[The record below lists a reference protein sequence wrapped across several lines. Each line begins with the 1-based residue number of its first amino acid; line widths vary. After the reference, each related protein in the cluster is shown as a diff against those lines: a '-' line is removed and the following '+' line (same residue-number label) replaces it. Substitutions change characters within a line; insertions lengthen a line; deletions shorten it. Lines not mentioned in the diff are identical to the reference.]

1 MSNHHSLPDDNTTAL
16 IAHLQQKLNCHREKQ
31 AAIDAEVSALQLVS
45 DLPPEQ
51 KPALTVQD
59 KQAVVDMLQAIEHGE
74 FDGVT
79 RLK

>member
-1 MSNHHSLPDDNTTAL
+1 MSNQHSLPDDNTTAL
-16 IAHLQQKLNCHREKQ
+16 IAHLQHKLNDHREKQ

-45 DLPPEQ
+45 NLPQDQ
-51 KPALTVQD
+51 KPVLTAQD

-74 FDGVT
+74 FNGVT